1 MRTHL
6 CANNLPLKAAAGC
19 DVTWTVDIIPSV
31 VDDDMK
37 FYKLYNIFFNIHSR
51 FLAIV
56 NVCKLS
62 VCWPKVAHK
71 IL

>member
-37 FYKLYNIFFNIHSR
+37 FYKLYNIFFQYS
-51 FLAIV
+51 F
-56 NVCKLS
+56 S
-62 VCWPKVAHK
+62 VFSYRQCS
-71 IL
+71 